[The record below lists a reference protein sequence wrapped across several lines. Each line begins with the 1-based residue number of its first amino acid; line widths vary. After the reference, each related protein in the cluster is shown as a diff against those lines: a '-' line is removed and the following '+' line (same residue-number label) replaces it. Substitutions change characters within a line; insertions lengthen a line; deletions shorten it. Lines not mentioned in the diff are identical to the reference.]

1 MPRDPGKIRK
11 QIKQCN
17 NALFQCHSQIG
28 GLVPVE
34 KLLKGINLLN
44 LIPGATQL
52 TQIRDGS
59 FVQLW
64 AALKVI
70 SKIWIEIA
78 ICISLNQASLYL
90 FYGFCLSRY
99 CPTFQL
105 SVFLCVY
112 RRDISYFSNVH
123 RRICLTNHQRTH
135 QTLCIRKPIHPGYL
149 CTPDHTTPDQTK
161 PDHIRPE

>member
-1 MPRDPGKIRK
+1 MPRDPGKIWK
-11 QIKQCN
+11 QMKQCK
-17 NALFQCHSQIG
+17 NALFQCHSQTG

-34 KLLKGINLLN
+34 QNGTRWTKWYQLNKMVPVEQNGTSWTKWLKGINLLN

-64 AALKVI
+64 AALQVI
-70 SKIWIEIA
+70 SKVWIEIA

-112 RRDISYFSNVH
+112 RRDISYFSNV
-123 RRICLTNHQRTH
+123 
-135 QTLCIRKPIHPGYL
+135 YA
-149 CTPDHTTPDQTK
+149 
-161 PDHIRPE
+161 